1 MPLPANEPK
10 RGKLR
15 IYLGYAAGVGKT
27 FQMLRDAHDTV
38 LAGVDLVVGYFETH
52 KRQDTLALAEGLE
65 VIARRQIVHRD
76 RTFEEMDTDA
86 ILRRKPQLCLVDE
99 FAHTNVPGAER
110 AKRWEDVLVVL
121 DAGINVWT
129 TLNVQHIESL
139 NDTVFEMTGIRVR
152 ETVPDWVIKQA
163 TEVQLVD
170 VTPEALLN
178 RLRRGAVYTGDM
190 AQKAVESFFRESN
203 LRALRELAMRQTALE
218 VQVRQQEYDLATA
231 PEVPAISSGL
241 SPVLSSATR
250 ESVLLLV
257 TSDPA
262 TAMLI
267 RRARRVADY
276 LHANCLALY
285 VHREDHFSEVPAEER
300 EAVEKH
306 LNFARNLRIETRIVQ
321 GQDVA
326 RTVADFARRNQA
338 TQIFLAGPLLRSRF
352 SPLRG
357 NLVRD
362 IIRLAPDLQ
371 ITVVAARRR
380 GGPEED
386 HSPSRGV

>member
-1 MPLPANEPK
+1 MPSPANESK

-27 FQMLRDAHDTV
+27 FQMLRDAHD
-38 LAGVDLVVGYFETH
+38 AGRAGIDLVVGYFETH

-65 VIARRQIVHRD
+65 VIPRRPIVHRD
-76 RTFEEMDTDA
+76 RTFAEMDTDA

-99 FAHTNVPGAER
+99 FAHTNVPGTER
-110 AKRWEDVLVVL
+110 AKRWEDVLVAL
-121 DAGINVWT
+121 DAGISVWT

-139 NDTVFEMTGIRVR
+139 NDTVFEVTGIRVR

-163 TEVQLVD
+163 TEIQLVD

-190 AQKAVESFFRESN
+190 ALKAVESFFREAN

-231 PEVPAISSGL
+231 SAVPS
-241 SPVLSSATR
+241 VATDSNLAQAPSTAR
-250 ESVLLLV
+250 ENILLLV
-257 TSDPA
+257 TPDPV

-267 RRARRVADY
+267 RRVRRVADY

-285 VHREDHFSEVPAEER
+285 VHREDHFGEVPFEER

-306 LNFARNLRIETRIVQ
+306 LNFARNLGIETRIVQ
-321 GQDVA
+321 GQNVA
-326 RTVADFARRNQA
+326 KTVADFARRNQA
-338 TQIFLAGPLLRSRF
+338 TQIFLARPLLRTRSSLF
-352 SPLRG
+352 RG

-371 ITVVAARRR
+371 ITVVTTR
-380 GGPEED
+380 ETET
-386 HSPSRGV
+386 